1 MEGMDIDMEK
11 QKVSERAVFGI
22 IGAVLGI
29 IVGAGSVTFGATN
42 YVQAQISQQ
51 VQPVQTQISALQQSG
66 RNETA
71 LLIVI
76 AEKDG
81 IPTNEVNQ
89 LLSNNN

>member
-1 MEGMDIDMEK
+1 MGK

-29 IVGAGSVTFGATN
+29 IIGAGSVTFGATN

-81 IPTNEVNQ
+81 IPTEEVNQ

>member
-1 MEGMDIDMEK
+1 MEGTDIDMGK

-29 IVGAGSVTFGATN
+29 IIGAGSVTFGATN

-81 IPTNEVNQ
+81 IPTEEVNQ

>member
-1 MEGMDIDMEK
+1 MDFEEGNDKKSI
-11 QKVSERAVFGI
+11 SERAVFGI

-29 IVGAGSVTFGATN
+29 IVGAGSVTFGATS
-42 YVQAQISQQ
+42 YVQAEVNQQ
-51 VQPVQTQISALQQSG
+51 VQPVQAQISALQQSS

-81 IPTNEVNQ
+81 IPHDEVNQ
-89 LLSNNN
+89 LLSNTN